1 MTKLRFAHISDTHL
15 GYRSHF
21 KTDSATGR
29 NQRSVD
35 VEETYRIAIDDILTR
50 DVQLVI
56 HGGDV
61 FHHTRP
67 TWTALSTFLLQTQRL
82 VNAGLPV
89 LVIGGNH
96 DTPRLRTSGSV
107 FSFLR
112 HALPDVQFVCAYEQ
126 EVVPYEDLG
135 LFVHAVPHG
144 ALINPVGPMV
154 FPELGMKNVLV
165 THGLVSGVQ
174 LHGRKREPGEEE
186 VSDSL
191 LDEEL
196 DYIALGHYHVYD
208 KVRHNAWYSGST
220 ERMGFGDEDVDPGY
234 ALVELGSASGAEVT
248 HIPIEARPM
257 KTLAA
262 VDGEGRD
269 AREIAD
275 IVLDRAERFSTPET
289 ITRIELRETLRHV
302 RREVEAIV
310 RRESAPLVWSLDIFA
325 RSDLLIA
332 PGEQRLVSESLD
344 IRSLFEKFVVERA
357 YEPAF
362 SAAFLERGLRA
373 LDDAVRAQESAV
385 VDEGA
390 A

>member
-1 MTKLRFAHISDTHL
+1 
-15 GYRSHF
+15 
-21 KTDSATGR
+21 
-29 NQRSVD
+29 
-35 VEETYRIAIDDILTR
+35 
-50 DVQLVI
+50 
-56 HGGDV
+56 
-61 FHHTRP
+61 
-67 TWTALSTFLLQTQRL
+67 
-82 VNAGLPV
+82 
-89 LVIGGNH
+89 
-96 DTPRLRTSGSV
+96 
-107 FSFLR
+107 
-112 HALPDVQFVCAYEQ
+112 
-126 EVVPYEDLG
+126 
-135 LFVHAVPHG
+135 
-144 ALINPVGPMV
+144 
-154 FPELGMKNVLV
+154 MKNVLV

-191 LDEEL
+191 LDEEF
-196 DYIALGHYHVYD
+196 DYIALGHYHVYN

-234 ALVELGSASGAEVT
+234 ALVELGSEAGAEVT

-310 RRESAPLVWSLDIFA
+310 RRESAPFVWSLDIFA

-344 IRSLFEKFVVERA
+344 IRSLFEKFVAERA